1 MSQNV
6 FFTIVA
12 IIFVVFGVGQILAP
26 QELMGLYG
34 LNFNP
39 AGVLM
44 TRVFGTVVIG
54 LAIIYWACRNAAA
67 SPLLQAVIYAGV
79 ISNAADVVVAWYGIS
94 TGVLN
99 TMGWALVILH
109 ALLTIG
115 FAYFAFGKR

>member
-1 MSQNV
+1 MSRNV

-12 IIFVVFGVGQILAP
+12 IIFAVFGIGLLLAP
-26 QELMGLYG
+26 QEFMGMYG
-34 LNFNP
+34 LNFNA

-44 TRVFGTVVIG
+44 ARVFGTVTIG
-54 LAIIYWACRNAAA
+54 FAIVYWACRNATA
-67 SPLLQAVIYAGV
+67 SPLLQAVLYAGV
-79 ISNAADVVVAWYGIS
+79 IANALDVVIAWYGIS

-99 TMGWALVILH
+99 SFGWALVILH

>member
-1 MSQNV
+1 MSQNL

-12 IIFVVFGVGQILAP
+12 IIFALFGIGQLLAP
-26 QELMGLYG
+26 QELMGMYG

-39 AGVLM
+39 AGVLI

-54 LAIIYWACRNAAA
+54 LAIIYWACRNASA
-67 SPLLQAVIYAGV
+67 SSLFTAVIYAGV
-79 ISNAADVVVAWYGIS
+79 ISNVLDVVLAWYGIS

-115 FAYFAFGKR
+115 FVYLAVGKR

>member
-6 FFTIVA
+6 FFTIAA
-12 IIFVVFGVGQILAP
+12 IIFIIFGVGQLLAP
-26 QELMGLYG
+26 QELMGMYG
-34 LNFNP
+34 LSFNP
-39 AGVLM
+39 AGVLIA
-44 TRVFGTVVIG
+44 RVFGTVVIG
-54 LAIIYWACRNAAA
+54 LAIIYWACRNAKA

-115 FAYFAFGKR
+115 FAYLAFGKR

>member
-12 IIFVVFGVGQILAP
+12 IIFVLFGIGQLVAP
-26 QELMGLYG
+26 QELMGMYG

-39 AGVLM
+39 SGVLM

-54 LAIIYWACRNAAA
+54 LAIIYWACRNASA
-67 SPLLQAVIYAGV
+67 SPLLQAVLYAGAL
-79 ISNAADVVVAWYGIS
+79 SNAADVVVAWYGIS

-99 TMGWALVILH
+99 TLGW
-109 ALLTIG
+109 G
-115 FAYFAFGKR
+115 S